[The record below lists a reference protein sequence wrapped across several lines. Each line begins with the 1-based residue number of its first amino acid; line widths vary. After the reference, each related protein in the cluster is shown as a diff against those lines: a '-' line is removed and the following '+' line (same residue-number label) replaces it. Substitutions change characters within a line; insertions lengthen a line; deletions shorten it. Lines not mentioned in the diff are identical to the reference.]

1 MQFGI
6 SVPNFD
12 VCSDPRTAME
22 LAHIAEDQGGTAS
35 SCGTTYSGRGPTSCP
50 PSDPY
55 MLLAAMAAVTSRIKL
70 GAMITPVPRRR
81 PWNLARQMTTLDHL
95 TGGRAILGVGIGG
108 DWFGDYSKF
117 GEPSPDDQKAHGEM
131 LDEGLQVITGLW
143 SGEPFSYE
151 GQHYKLKEAQFLPK
165 PVQQPRIPVWV
176 AGIWPNRK
184 PFRRAAQWDGVFP
197 IVADQDGQITAA
209 QAHDVLTYT
218 LQFRESTGPF
228 DLVVGG
234 KSSGTDRDKDRDSAA
249 AMAAVGA
256 TWWMESLWMP
266 IVLEDVRTTLKQG
279 PPRG

>member
-1 MQFGI
+1 
-6 SVPNFD
+6 
-12 VCSDPRTAME
+12 
-22 LAHIAEDQGGTAS
+22 
-35 SCGTTYSGRGPTSCP
+35 
-50 PSDPY
+50 
-55 MLLAAMAAVTSRIKL
+55 
-70 GAMITPVPRRR
+70 
-81 PWNLARQMTTLDHL
+81 
-95 TGGRAILGVGIGG
+95 
-108 DWFGDYSKF
+108 
-117 GEPSPDDQKAHGEM
+117 M

-151 GQHYKLKEAQFLPK
+151 GQHYQLKEAQFLPK

-234 KSSGTDRDKDRDSAA
+234 KSSGTDPDKARDSAA
-249 AMAAVGA
+249 AMADVGA

>member
-22 LAHIAEDQGGTAS
+22 LAHIAEDAGWDGFFLWDHVLWTWPHIMPA
-35 SCGTTYSGRGPTSCP
+35 
-50 PSDPY
+50 SDPY

-70 GAMITPVPRRR
+70 GTMITPVPRRR

-95 TGGRAILGVGIGG
+95 SGGRAILGVGIGG

-117 GEPSPDDQKAHGEM
+117 GESSPEDQKTHGEM

-143 SGEPFSYE
+143 TGEPFSYE
-151 GQHYKLKEAQFLPK
+151 GKHYHIKEAQFLPK

-197 IVADQDGQITAA
+197 IVADQDGQITAT
-209 QAHDVLTYT
+209 QARDALAYT
-218 LQFRESTGPF
+218 LQFRQSTGHF

-234 KSSGTDRDKDRDSAA
+234 KSSGADRDKDRDSAA
-249 AMAAVGA
+249 AMADVGA
-256 TWWMESLWMP
+256 TWWMESLGMP
-266 IVLEDVRTTLKQG
+266 IVLKDARTRLKQG

>member
-12 VCSDPRTAME
+12 VCGDPRTAME
-22 LAHIAEDQGGTAS
+22 LAHIAED
-35 SCGTTYSGRGPTSCP
+35 SGWDGFFLWDHVLWTWPHIMP
-50 PSDPY
+50 ASDPY

-70 GAMITPVPRRR
+70 GTMITPVPRRR

-95 TGGRAILGVGIGG
+95 SGGRAILGVGRGG

-143 SGEPFSYE
+143 TGEPFSYE
-151 GQHYKLKEAQFLPK
+151 GKHYHLKEAQFLPK

-176 AGIWPNRK
+176 AGIWPNKK

-209 QAHDVLTYT
+209 QAHDALAYT
-218 LQFRESTGPF
+218 LQFRESTAPF

-234 KSSGTDRDKDRDSAA
+234 KSSGNDREKGRDSAA
-249 AMAAVGA
+249 ALADVGA
-256 TWWMESLWMP
+256 TWWMESPGMP

>member
-22 LAHIAEDQGGTAS
+22 LAHIAED
-35 SCGTTYSGRGPTSCP
+35 SGWDGFFLWDHVLWTWPHIMP
-50 PSDPY
+50 ASDPY

-81 PWNLARQMTTLDHL
+81 PWNLARQMTTRDHL

-117 GEPSPDDQKAHGEM
+117 GEPSPDNQKAHGEM

-151 GQHYKLKEAQFLPK
+151 GQHFHIKEAQFLPR

-197 IVADQDGQITAA
+197 IVADQDGQITAE
-209 QAHDVLTYT
+209 QARDVLAYT
-218 LQFRESTGPF
+218 LQFRENTGHF

-234 KSSGTDRDKDRDSAA
+234 KSSGTDPGKDRESAA
-249 AMAAVGA
+249 AMADVGA

-266 IVLEDVRTTLKQG
+266 IVLEDVRKTLKQG

>member
-22 LAHIAEDQGGTAS
+22 LAHIAED
-35 SCGTTYSGRGPTSCP
+35 SGWDGFFLWDHVLWTWPHIMP
-50 PSDPY
+50 ASDPY

-70 GAMITPVPRRR
+70 GTMITPVPRRR

-95 TGGRAILGVGIGG
+95 SGGRAILGVGIGG

-131 LDEGLQVITGLW
+131 LDEGLRVITGLW
-143 SGEPFSYE
+143 TGEPFSYE
-151 GQHYKLKEAQFLPK
+151 GQYYHLKEAQFLPK

-209 QAHDVLTYT
+209 QARDALAYT
-218 LQFRESTGPF
+218 LQFRENTGPF

-234 KSSGTDRDKDRDSAA
+234 KSSGTDRAKDRDSAA
-249 AMAAVGA
+249 AMADVGA

-266 IVLEDVRTTLKQG
+266 IVLEDVRTRLKQG